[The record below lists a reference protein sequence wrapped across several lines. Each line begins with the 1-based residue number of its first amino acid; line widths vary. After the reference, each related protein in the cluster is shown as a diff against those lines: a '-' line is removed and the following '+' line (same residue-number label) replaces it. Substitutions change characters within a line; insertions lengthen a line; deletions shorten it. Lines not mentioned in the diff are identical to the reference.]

1 MKVYKTNFYNNKIL
15 KIFKFIE
22 LARPKQWIKNLFVF
36 APILFAGGLLDFPLL
51 IQNILAFVA
60 FCGVSR
66 CVYVLNDIID
76 VESDR
81 AHKKKRYRPIASGD
95 VSIAQAKVFFVIL
108 LFITAV
114 ICLKLNV
121 LFVTTISLY
130 FVNNIFYTFKIKN
143 VVLLDVFSISFGFIL
158 RVIGGAVAIDVSV
171 SSWMIITTIFISL
184 FLGISKRRAE
194 LSGPNQD
201 NLEKQRKVL
210 SDYDI
215 VFVDQLNTV
224 AATGTILS
232 YALYTVSEKAIASF
246 HSDKL
251 IYTTP
256 FVIYGI
262 FRYLYLLHQKNLG
275 ESPTQIVTKDL
286 PIIINS
292 LIWLVACAL
301 IIYKDKFGF

>member
-1 MKVYKTNFYNNKIL
+1 MKIVKI
-15 KIFKFIE
+15 IE
-22 LARPKQWIKNLFVF
+22 LIRPKQWIKNLFVF
-36 APILFAGGLLDFPLL
+36 APILFAGRLLDIPLL
-51 IQNILAFVA
+51 LQNILAFIA
-60 FCGVSR
+60 FCGVSSS
-66 CVYVLNDIID
+66 VYVLNDIID

-81 AHKKKRYRPIASGD
+81 AHKKKRYRPVATGD
-95 VSIAQAKVFFVIL
+95 VSIKQAKI
-108 LFITAV
+108 LFIVLLIITAL
-114 ICLKLNV
+114 ISLKLSN
-121 LFVTTISLY
+121 LFILTIIAYL
-130 FVNNIFYTFKIKN
+130 VNNLLYSFKIKN
-143 VVLLDVFSISFGFIL
+143 IVLLDVFSISAGFIL
-158 RVIGGAVAIDVSV
+158 RVIGGAVAINVGI

-194 LSGPNQD
+194 LSGPQE

-224 AATGTILS
+224 AATGTIIS
-232 YALYTVSEKAIASF
+232 YALYTVSEKAIQSF

-275 ESPTQIVTKDL
+275 ESPTQIVTKDI
-286 PIIINS
+286 PIIINCI
-292 LIWLVACAL
+292 LWVIFCAL
-301 IIYKDKFGF
+301 IIYKDKLNF